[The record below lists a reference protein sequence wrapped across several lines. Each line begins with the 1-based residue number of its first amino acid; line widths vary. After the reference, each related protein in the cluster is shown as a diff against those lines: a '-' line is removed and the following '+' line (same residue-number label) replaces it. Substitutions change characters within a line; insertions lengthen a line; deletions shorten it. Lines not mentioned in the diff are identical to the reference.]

1 MNNRLEREITVP
13 SILKFTFPSIIMMV
27 IMSLY
32 TVVDGTFVSRLIG
45 TDAFSAVNIVYPL
58 MSAVS
63 YTQLEHISTM
73 GRCIIQ
79 TGLPWGMR
87 TATACSMIRG

>member
-1 MNNRLEREITVP
+1 MNNQLEREITIP

-32 TVVDGTFVSRLIG
+32 TVVDGTFVSRLVG

-58 MSAVS
+58 SSVR
-63 YTQLEHISTM
+63 
-73 GRCIIQ
+73 GCVDGNCIYKREGEIVEKY
-79 TGLPWGMR
+79 
-87 TATACSMIRG
+87 